1 MKIEFDPMANAAYIR
16 RFTGKVVD
24 SDEVA
29 PGIVYDYDANDKL
42 IGIEILGIKQ
52 RTLEQIN
59 NFDFPLEESEQ
70 QEIRQWFAEMSVLE
84 KYDEVFKEL
93 AKL

>member
-24 SDEVA
+24 SEEVE
-29 PGIVYDYDANDKL
+29 PGIIYDYDANDTV

-52 RTLEQIN
+52 RTSEQITSF
-59 NFDFPLEESEQ
+59 NFPFQESER
-70 QEIRQWFAEMSVLE
+70 QELRQWFNS
-84 KYDEVFKEL
+84 L
-93 AKL
+93 AIAC